1 MLATGHL
8 QAITVGF
15 TNSSGTFSEAAG
27 YGDFTLTLSEA
38 CGGCLIGVQ
47 FSGTATASNGGNNA
61 TGGDDYDRLYNRAGL
76 TQEEN
81 SEQEQGQSSD
91 GTGSVV
97 IYTYGLG
104 TTLTVSLDIEN
115 DTRYEGGASAT
126 DEYVTFMVYVVS
138 GATVSGN
145 QFYQFNIEDDDAV
158 PVLSFTTETSVMD
171 EYGDDT
177 ESFEYIRIEPSGVSD
192 VGLDATVT
200 WVLTDVTTSTAD
212 HHYTNSYTVAASG
225 TMTLTESNNYTTFAY
240 RSTNDGNDEVNETFT
255 LTFNTDAS
263 TYSNCAVTG
272 GTYTTHTHTINDD
285 DDAESVYFS
294 AASQEVSESVG
305 TAVSYTHLTLPTK
318 A

>member
-1 MLATGHL
+1 MINRIIHKYFLLFLSCSMLATGHL

-27 YGDFTLTLSEA
+27 YGDFTLTLSDA
-38 CGGCLIGVQ
+38 CGGCLIAVQ

-61 TGGDDYDRLYNRAGL
+61 TGGDDYDHLYNRAGL
-76 TQEEN
+76 TQDEN
-81 SEQEQGQSSD
+81 SEQEQGQSAN

-177 ESFEYIRIEPSGVSD
+177 ESFEYIRIEPSGVAD
-192 VGLDATVT
+192 V
-200 WVLTDVTTSTAD
+200 STG
-212 HHYTNSYTVAASG
+212 SSASNHP
-225 TMTLTESNNYTTFAY
+225 SACACPV
-240 RSTNDGNDEVNETFT
+240 DGSRAPPKPP
-255 LTFNTDAS
+255 LTFDRSVYPADAS
-263 TYSNCAVTG
+263 ICAAC
-272 GTYTTHTHTINDD
+272 DD
-285 DDAESVYFS
+285 RP
-294 AASQEVSESVG
+294 
-305 TAVSYTHLTLPTK
+305 PT
-318 A
+318 

>member
-61 TGGDDYDRLYNRAGL
+61 TGGDDYDHLYNRAGL
-76 TQEEN
+76 TQQEN
-81 SEQEQGQSSD
+81 SEQEQGQSAN

-126 DEYVTFMVYVVS
+126 DEYVLLWCTMFP
-138 GATVSGN
+138 GPLFQATN
-145 QFYQFNIEDDDAV
+145 
-158 PVLSFTTETSVMD
+158 FTSSISKMMMLFL
-171 EYGDDT
+171 Y
-177 ESFEYIRIEPSGVSD
+177 
-192 VGLDATVT
+192 
-200 WVLTDVTTSTAD
+200 
-212 HHYTNSYTVAASG
+212 
-225 TMTLTESNNYTTFAY
+225 
-240 RSTNDGNDEVNETFT
+240 
-255 LTFNTDAS
+255 
-263 TYSNCAVTG
+263 
-272 GTYTTHTHTINDD
+272 
-285 DDAESVYFS
+285 
-294 AASQEVSESVG
+294 
-305 TAVSYTHLTLPTK
+305 
-318 A
+318 